1 MSPPNY
7 QNIVNV
13 PLNDE
18 TTLSKKNI
26 YILKLLEKNIKP
38 KKIKKIQ
45 RVEN

>member
-18 TTLSKKNI
+18 TTLSKKK